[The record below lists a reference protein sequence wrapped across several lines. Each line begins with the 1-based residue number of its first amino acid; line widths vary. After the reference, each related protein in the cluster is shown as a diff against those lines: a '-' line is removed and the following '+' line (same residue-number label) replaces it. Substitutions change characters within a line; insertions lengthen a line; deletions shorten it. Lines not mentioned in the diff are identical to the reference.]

1 MELGSPCYTEL
12 WLDAIEMGDL
22 AYVRARMGPDGILIV
37 SHLADVGRK
46 WTHYVWD
53 EVEWKHLFLNVW
65 DMHHKCEHVFKTED
79 VIKLTRV
86 GMNELMYDFV
96 LRGI

>member
-22 AYVRARMGPDGILIV
+22 AYVRERMGPDGILIV

-46 WTHYVWD
+46 WTHYV
-53 EVEWKHLFLNVW
+53 
-65 DMHHKCEHVFKTED
+65 
-79 VIKLTRV
+79 
-86 GMNELMYDFV
+86 
-96 LRGI
+96 